1 MHREPKKINGV
12 HILLTNIKKIT
23 NVKLRQVVFVIL
35 SKVTLPNLIGFFFDK
50 KTSFCFRMSCL
61 VKLYNIFK
69 HSATK

>member
-35 SKVTLPNLIGFFFDK
+35 SKVTLPNLIGVFFDK
-50 KTSFCFRMSCL
+50 KHPSVLECP
-61 VKLYNIFK
+61 VW
-69 HSATK
+69 

>member
-35 SKVTLPNLIGFFFDK
+35 SKVTLPNLIGFFFLTK
-50 KTSFCFRMSCL
+50 KHPSVLECP
-61 VKLYNIFK
+61 VW
-69 HSATK
+69 